1 MAVPCSQIES
11 LLTETLG
18 LQRPPIGLT
27 FAHEP
32 PKDIPALDEFVPS
45 ACAMWTRAETGL
57 FFAPASSHY
66 HCPLGAMVMGFD
78 LPDEQTALL
87 QDELG
92 MMCGANYV
100 REEEL
105 ALVPKISES
114 TVGIIYGPLSQFSL
128 HPDLVL
134 LWLSPK
140 QSMIMSES
148 CGSINWSNIPQGLFG
163 RPGCAS
169 LAYAATQKQP
179 GQSLGCVGMR
189 INTEINDDLM
199 LMAVPKESL
208 DSLSVELPALAKI
221 HKDMEAHYLK
231 RIEHVSTLRS

>member
-1 MAVPCSQIES
+1 MPVPCSQIAS
-11 LLTETLG
+11 LLKETLG
-18 LQRPPIGLT
+18 LQRIPIGLSFT
-27 FAHEP
+27 HEA
-32 PKDIPALDEFVPS
+32 PKDIPRLDELVPS
-45 ACAMWTRAETGL
+45 ACAMWTLAETKL

-92 MMCGANYV
+92 MMCGVNYV

-105 ALVPKISES
+105 PQVPKIAEPS
-114 TVGIIYGPLSQFSL
+114 VGIIYGPLSQFSS

-140 QSMIMSES
+140 QSMMMRES
-148 CGSINWSNIPQGLFG
+148 CGSINWSNTPQGLFG

-199 LMAVPKESL
+199 LMAVPKESI
-208 DSLSVELPALAKI
+208 DSLSVNLPALAKA
-221 HKDMEAHYLK
+221 HNVMEAHYLR
-231 RIEHVSTLRS
+231 RIEHVSTLRN

>member
-1 MAVPCSQIES
+1 MAVPCAQIES
-11 LLTETLG
+11 LLSETLG
-18 LQRPPIGLT
+18 LRRPPIGLT
-27 FAHEP
+27 FAHEV
-32 PKDIPALDEFVPS
+32 PKDLPGLDKIAPS
-45 ACAMWTRAETGL
+45 ACAMWTRAETRL

-66 HCPLGAMVMGFD
+66 HCPLGAMVMGFN

-92 MMCGANYV
+92 MMCGNSYV

-105 ALVPKISES
+105 PLVPKISES
-114 TVGIIYGPLSQFSL
+114 TVGIIYGPLSQFSS

-140 QSMIMSES
+140 QSMMMSES
-148 CGSINWSNIPQGLFG
+148 CGSINWSNTPQGLFG

-189 INTEINDDLM
+189 VNTEISDDLM
-199 LMAVPKESL
+199 LMAIPKEL
-208 DSLSVELPALAKI
+208 IDSISSQLPALAKI
-221 HKDMEAHYLK
+221 HKDMEAHYLE